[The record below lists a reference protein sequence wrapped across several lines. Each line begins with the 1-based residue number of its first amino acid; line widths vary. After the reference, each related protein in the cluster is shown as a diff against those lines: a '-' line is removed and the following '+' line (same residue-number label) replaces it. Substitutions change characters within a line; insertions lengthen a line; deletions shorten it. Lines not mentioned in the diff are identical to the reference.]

1 MQRMRLREKI
11 KKDEHGGRI
20 RRNISKNVWRN
31 RWNHRED
38 EVRKI
43 FNKLNAV
50 PQKTEKKKKKR
61 GGKKQ
66 MFKQI

>member
-1 MQRMRLREKI
+1 MQRIRLREKI

-20 RRNISKNVWRN
+20 WRNISKNVRRN

-38 EVRKI
+38 EERKI

-50 PQKTEKKKKKR
+50 PQKTEKKR
-61 GGKKQ
+61 GKKQ
-66 MFKQI
+66 MLKQI